1 MMLVVRVLN
10 GKTRG
15 NTKDTL
21 LIEKM
26 ALEYDHSGL
35 RKLQSLCMT

>member
-10 GKTRG
+10 GEARG
-15 NTKDTL
+15 NTKDIL

-26 ALEYDHSGL
+26 ALEFDRSGL
-35 RKLQSLCMT
+35 WKLLSLCMT